1 MAVYNVNQVR
11 HLYVVTTE
19 GTIKSSSVITTD
31 KAGAIAVKKNAAN
44 DTYFQYMSPAGLVR
58 SDLLTKGNVQSIK
71 VTDAADMARKLK
83 AVTLT
88 LDNTVNEGNP
98 VAGQDYLVR
107 IHIRQYIGMSD
118 QDVYIKHG
126 VARAYTGMTASELYK
141 TLALSLANNF
151 KRELYPLVDI
161 SLIDS
166 TNDTTKYPVLKN
178 GQIQTLEANK
188 TYKGILINEVPQE
201 WFLGTKQQVPV
212 YFTVQP
218 DIITVD
224 GDSRIW
230 GVVKDTDSAEVID
243 NGKNIA
249 DLEYFCMGERGDIY
263 RNISWPDFIPTKYLA
278 NPTLKYN
285 TIDIHYAY
293 VGANQEVQKSEKD
306 LTIAIPSTI
315 DAKAFIT
322 AIQTNTGVTAEFT
335 AKAALN
341 ENLKTQG

>member
-1 MAVYNVNQVR
+1 MVYNVNQVR
-11 HLYVVTTE
+11 HFYVVTPE
-19 GTIKSSSVITTD
+19 GAIKSPSVITTD
-31 KAGAIAVKKNAAN
+31 KAGAIAVKKNSAN

-71 VTDAADMARKLK
+71 VTDAADMARELK

-88 LDNTVNEGNP
+88 LDSTVNGGEP

-126 VARAYTGMTASELYK
+126 IARAYTGMTKSDFYK

-161 SLIDS
+161 ILIDS
-166 TNDTTKYPVLKN
+166 TDTQQPVLKN
-178 GQIQTLEANK
+178 GQMQTLEGGK
-188 TYKGILINEVPQE
+188 TYKGILIDEVPQE

-218 DIITVD
+218 DVITVN

-230 GVVKDTDSAEVID
+230 GVVEDTDPAGVID
-243 NGKNIA
+243 NGTKIA

-263 RNISWPDFIPTKYLA
+263 RNISWPDYIPTKYLA

-315 DAKAFIT
+315 DAKEFIT

-335 AKAALN
+335 AKAAAN
-341 ENLKTQG
+341 SNLKAQ

>member
-11 HLYVVTTE
+11 HLYVVTTD
-19 GTIKSSSVITTD
+19 GAIKSPSVTTTD

-71 VTDAADMARKLK
+71 VTDATDMARKLK

-88 LDNTVNEGNP
+88 LDNTVNSGNP

-126 VARAYTGMTASELYK
+126 VARAYGGMTASQLYNN
-141 TLALSLANNF
+141 LALSLANNF
-151 KRELYPLVDI
+151 KRELYPLVNI
-161 SLIDS
+161 SLIDK
-166 TNDTTKYPVLKN
+166 TDNTKYPVLKN
-178 GQIQTLEANK
+178 GQMQTLAGGK
-188 TYKGILINEVPQE
+188 TYKGILIDEVPQE

-218 DIITVD
+218 DVITVD
-224 GDSRIW
+224 GDSRMW
-230 GVVKDTDSAEVID
+230 GVVVDAESAGVID
-243 NGKNIA
+243 NGTKIA

-335 AKAALN
+335 AKAAKN
-341 ENLKTQG
+341 ANLKAQ

>member
-11 HLYVVTTE
+11 HLYVVTTD
-19 GTIKSSSVITTD
+19 GAIKSPSVITTD

-88 LDNTVNEGNP
+88 LDNTVNSGNP

-126 VARAYTGMTASELYK
+126 VARAYAGMTASELYK

-166 TNDTTKYPVLKN
+166 TNDTKYPVLKN
-178 GQIQTLEANK
+178 GQMQTLEAGK

-218 DIITVD
+218 DVITVE

-230 GVVKDTDSAEVID
+230 GVVEDTDSTVVID

-341 ENLKTQG
+341 ENLKAQG

>member
-11 HLYVVTTE
+11 HLYVVTTD
-19 GTIKSSSVITTD
+19 GAIKSPSVITTD

-71 VTDAADMARKLK
+71 VTDAADMARELK

-88 LDNTVNEGNP
+88 LDNTVNGGNP

-118 QDVYIKHG
+118 QDVYIKRG
-126 VARAYTGMTASELYK
+126 VARSYAGMTKSDLYK

-151 KRELYPLVDI
+151 KREIYPLVDI
-161 SLIDS
+161 TLIDS
-166 TNDTTKYPVLKN
+166 TDNTKYPVLKN
-178 GQIQTLEANK
+178 GQMQTLEADK
-188 TYKGILINEVPQE
+188 TYKGILIDEVAQE

-218 DIITVD
+218 DVITVD

-230 GVVKDTDSAEVID
+230 GVVEDSEPAGVID
-243 NGKNIA
+243 NGTKIA
-249 DLEYFCMGERGDIY
+249 DLDYFFMGERGDIY

-315 DAKAFIT
+315 DAKEFIT
-322 AIQTNTGVTAEFT
+322 AIQTNTGVTAEVT

-341 ENLKTQG
+341 ENLKAQ

>member
-88 LDNTVNEGNP
+88 LDNTVNSGNP

-218 DIITVD
+218 DVITVD

-230 GVVKDTDSAEVID
+230 GVVEDTDSARVID
-243 NGKNIA
+243 NGTKIA

-341 ENLKTQG
+341 ANLKAQ

>member
-11 HLYVVTTE
+11 HLYVVTTD
-19 GTIKSSSVITTD
+19 GAIKSPSVITTD

-71 VTDAADMARKLK
+71 VTDATDMARKLK

-88 LDNTVNEGNP
+88 LNSTVHGGNP

-126 VARAYTGMTASELYK
+126 VARAYAGMTASELYK

-151 KRELYPLVDI
+151 KRELYPLVNI
-161 SLIDS
+161 SLIDN
-166 TNDTTKYPVLKN
+166 TDDTKYPVLKN
-178 GQIQTLEANK
+178 GQMQTLAGGK
-188 TYKGILINEVPQE
+188 TYKGILIDEVPQE

-218 DIITVD
+218 DVITVA

-230 GVVKDTDSAEVID
+230 GVVEDTESTGVID
-243 NGKNIA
+243 NGTKIA

-335 AKAALN
+335 AKAAKN
-341 ENLKTQG
+341 ANLKAQ

>member
-19 GTIKSSSVITTD
+19 GTIKPSSVITTD

-88 LDNTVNEGNP
+88 LDNTVNSGNP

-126 VARAYTGMTASELYK
+126 VARAYTGMNASELYK

-166 TNDTTKYPVLKN
+166 TNNTKYPVLKN
-178 GQIQTLEANK
+178 GQMQTLEGSK

-218 DIITVD
+218 DVITVD

-230 GVVKDTDSAEVID
+230 GVVEDTDSARVID
-243 NGKNIA
+243 NGTKIA

-315 DAKAFIT
+315 DAKEFIT

-341 ENLKTQG
+341 ANLKAQ

>member
-11 HLYVVTTE
+11 HLYVVTTD
-19 GTIKSSSVITTD
+19 GAIKSPSVTTTD

-71 VTDAADMARKLK
+71 VTDATDMARKLK

-88 LDNTVNEGNP
+88 LDNTVNSGNP

-126 VARAYTGMTASELYK
+126 VARAYAGMTASELYK

-161 SLIDS
+161 SLIDN
-166 TNDTTKYPVLKN
+166 TNDTKYPVLKN
-178 GQIQTLEANK
+178 GQMQTLAGGK

-218 DIITVD
+218 DVITVD

-230 GVVKDTDSAEVID
+230 GVVKDAEPVGVID
-243 NGKNIA
+243 NGTKIA

-341 ENLKTQG
+341 ENLKAQG

>member
-11 HLYVVTTE
+11 HLYVVTTD
-19 GTIKSSSVITTD
+19 GAIKSPSVITTD

-71 VTDAADMARKLK
+71 VTDAADMARELK

-88 LDNTVNEGNP
+88 LDNTVNGGEP

-126 VARAYTGMTASELYK
+126 VARAYTGMTKSDLYK

-161 SLIDS
+161 ILIDS
-166 TNDTTKYPVLKN
+166 TDIQHPVLKN
-178 GQIQTLEANK
+178 GQMQTLEGSK
-188 TYKGILINEVPQE
+188 TYKGILIDEVPQE

-218 DIITVD
+218 DVITVN

-230 GVVKDTDSAEVID
+230 GVVEDTDPAGVID
-243 NGKNIA
+243 NGTKIA

-293 VGANQEVQKSEKD
+293 VGTNQEVQKSEKD

-341 ENLKTQG
+341 ENLKAQ

>member
-11 HLYVVTTE
+11 HLYVVTTD
-19 GTIKSSSVITTD
+19 GAIKSPSVITTD

-88 LDNTVNEGNP
+88 LDNTVKGGNP

-126 VARAYTGMTASELYK
+126 VARAYAGMTKSDLYK

-161 SLIDS
+161 ILIDS
-166 TNDTTKYPVLKN
+166 TDTKHPVLKN
-178 GQIQTLEANK
+178 GQMQTLAGGK
-188 TYKGILINEVPQE
+188 TYKGILIDEVPQE

-218 DIITVD
+218 DVITVD

-230 GVVKDTDSAEVID
+230 GVVKDAEPVGVID
-243 NGKNIA
+243 NGTKIA

-315 DAKAFIT
+315 DAKEFIT

-341 ENLKTQG
+341 ENLKAQG

>member
-11 HLYVVTTE
+11 HLYVVTTDW
-19 GTIKSSSVITTD
+19 TIKSPSVTTTD

-88 LDNTVNEGNP
+88 LDNTVNSGNP

-126 VARAYTGMTASELYK
+126 VARAYAGMTASELYK

-151 KRELYPLVDI
+151 KRELYPLVNI

-166 TNDTTKYPVLKN
+166 TNDTKYPVLKN
-178 GQIQTLEANK
+178 GQMQTLAGSK

-201 WFLGTKQQVPV
+201 WYLGTKQQVPV

-218 DIITVD
+218 DVITVA

-230 GVVKDTDSAEVID
+230 GVVADAESTGVID
-243 NGKNIA
+243 NGTKIA

-341 ENLKTQG
+341 ENLKAQG

>member
-11 HLYVVTTE
+11 HLYVVTTD
-19 GTIKSSSVITTD
+19 GAIQSPSVVTTN

-88 LDNTVNEGNP
+88 LDNTVNGGNP

-126 VARAYTGMTASELYK
+126 VARAYAGMTKSDLYK

-161 SLIDS
+161 ILIDS
-166 TNDTTKYPVLKN
+166 TDTKQPVLKN
-178 GQIQTLEANK
+178 GQMQTLETGK

-218 DIITVD
+218 DVITVE

-230 GVVKDTDSAEVID
+230 GVVKDTDSTVVID

-335 AKAALN
+335 AKAAKN
-341 ENLKTQG
+341 ANLKAQG

>member
-218 DIITVD
+218 DVITVD

-335 AKAALN
+335 AKAAKN
-341 ENLKTQG
+341 ANLKAQ

>member
-11 HLYVVTTE
+11 HLYVVTTD
-19 GTIKSSSVITTD
+19 GAIQSPSVVTTD

-88 LDNTVNEGNP
+88 LDNTVNGGNP

-126 VARAYTGMTASELYK
+126 VARAYAGMTKSDLYK

-161 SLIDS
+161 ILIDS
-166 TNDTTKYPVLKN
+166 TDTKQPVLKN
-178 GQIQTLEANK
+178 GQMQTLETGK

-218 DIITVD
+218 DVITVE

-230 GVVKDTDSAEVID
+230 GVVKDTDSTVVID

-335 AKAALN
+335 AKAAKN
-341 ENLKTQG
+341 ANLKAQG

>member
-1 MAVYNVNQVR
+1 MVYNVNQVR
-11 HLYVVTTE
+11 HLYVVTPE
-19 GTIKSSSVITTD
+19 GAIKSPSVITTD
-31 KAGAIAVKKNAAN
+31 KAGAIAVKKNFAN
-44 DTYFQYMSPAGLVR
+44 DTYFQYMSSAGLVR

-71 VTDAADMARKLK
+71 VTDAADMARELK

-88 LDNTVNEGNP
+88 LDSTVNGGEP

-126 VARAYTGMTASELYK
+126 IARAYTGMTKSDFYK

-151 KRELYPLVDI
+151 KRELYPLVNI
-161 SLIDS
+161 SLIDN
-166 TNDTTKYPVLKN
+166 TDDTKYPVLKN
-178 GQIQTLEANK
+178 GQMQTLEGGK
-188 TYKGILINEVPQE
+188 TYKGILIDEVPQE

-218 DIITVD
+218 DVITVN

-230 GVVKDTDSAEVID
+230 GVVEDTDPAEVID
-243 NGKNIA
+243 NGTKIA

-263 RNISWPDFIPTKYLA
+263 RNISWPDYIPTKYLA

-315 DAKAFIT
+315 DAKEFIT

-335 AKAALN
+335 AKAAAN
-341 ENLKTQG
+341 SNLKAQ

>member
-11 HLYVVTTE
+11 HLYVVTTD
-19 GTIKSSSVITTD
+19 GAIQSPSVATTD

-88 LDNTVNEGNP
+88 LNSTINSGNP

-126 VARAYTGMTASELYK
+126 IARAYTGMTKSDFYK

-161 SLIDS
+161 TLIDS
-166 TNDTTKYPVLKN
+166 TNDTKYPVLKN
-178 GQIQTLEANK
+178 GQMQTLEADK
-188 TYKGILINEVPQE
+188 TYKSILINEVPQE

-218 DIITVD
+218 DVITVD

-230 GVVKDTDSAEVID
+230 GVVADAESTGVID
-243 NGKNIA
+243 NGTKIA

-335 AKAALN
+335 AKAAKN
-341 ENLKTQG
+341 ANLKAQ

>member
-11 HLYVVTTE
+11 HLYVVTTD
-19 GTIKSSSVITTD
+19 GAIQSPSVVTTD

-71 VTDAADMARKLK
+71 VTDAADMARELK

-88 LDNTVNEGNP
+88 LDSTVNGGEP

-126 VARAYTGMTASELYK
+126 IARAYTGMTKSDFYK

-166 TNDTTKYPVLKN
+166 TNDTKYPVLKN
-178 GQIQTLEANK
+178 GQMQTLEESK
-188 TYKGILINEVPQE
+188 TYKGILIDEVPQE

-218 DIITVD
+218 DVITVA

-230 GVVKDTDSAEVID
+230 GVVEDAASAGVID
-243 NGKNIA
+243 NGTKIA

-335 AKAALN
+335 AKAAKN
-341 ENLKTQG
+341 ANLKAQ

>member
-11 HLYVVTTE
+11 HLYVVTTD
-19 GTIKSSSVITTD
+19 GTIKSPSVITTD

-83 AVTLT
+83 AVTLI
-88 LDNTVNEGNP
+88 LDDTVNGGNP

-126 VARAYTGMTASELYK
+126 VARAYAGMTASELYK

-166 TNDTTKYPVLKN
+166 TNDTKYPVLKN
-178 GQIQTLEANK
+178 GQMQTLEANK

-218 DIITVD
+218 DVITVD

-230 GVVKDTDSAEVID
+230 GVVEDAEPAGVID

-335 AKAALN
+335 AKAAKN
-341 ENLKTQG
+341 ANLKAQG

>member
-1 MAVYNVNQVR
+1 
-11 HLYVVTTE
+11 
-19 GTIKSSSVITTD
+19 
-31 KAGAIAVKKNAAN
+31 
-44 DTYFQYMSPAGLVR
+44 
-58 SDLLTKGNVQSIK
+58 
-71 VTDAADMARKLK
+71 
-83 AVTLT
+83 
-88 LDNTVNEGNP
+88 
-98 VAGQDYLVR
+98 
-107 IHIRQYIGMSD
+107 MSD

-126 VARAYTGMTASELYK
+126 VARAYAGMTASELYK

-161 SLIDS
+161 TLIDS
-166 TNDTTKYPVLKN
+166 TDNTKYPVLKN
-178 GQIQTLEANK
+178 GQMQTLVGGK
-188 TYKGILINEVPQE
+188 TYKSILINEVPQE

-218 DIITVD
+218 DVITVD

-230 GVVKDTDSAEVID
+230 GVVADTDSAGVID

-341 ENLKTQG
+341 ENLKAQG

>member
-1 MAVYNVNQVR
+1 
-11 HLYVVTTE
+11 
-19 GTIKSSSVITTD
+19 
-31 KAGAIAVKKNAAN
+31 
-44 DTYFQYMSPAGLVR
+44 MSPAGLVR

-88 LDNTVNEGNP
+88 LDSTVNGGEP

-126 VARAYTGMTASELYK
+126 IARAYTGMTKSDFYK

-151 KRELYPLVDI
+151 KRELYPLVNI
-161 SLIDS
+161 SLIDN
-166 TNDTTKYPVLKN
+166 TDDTKYPVLKN
-178 GQIQTLEANK
+178 GQMQTLEGGK
-188 TYKGILINEVPQE
+188 TYKGILIDEVPQE

-218 DIITVD
+218 DVITVN

-230 GVVKDTDSAEVID
+230 GVVEDTDPAGVID
-243 NGKNIA
+243 NGTKIA

-263 RNISWPDFIPTKYLA
+263 RNISWPDYIPTKYLA

-315 DAKAFIT
+315 DAKEFIT
-322 AIQTNTGVTAEFT
+322 AI
-335 AKAALN
+335 
-341 ENLKTQG
+341 

>member
-11 HLYVVTTE
+11 HLYVVTTD
-19 GTIKSSSVITTD
+19 GTIKSPSVITTD

-71 VTDAADMARKLK
+71 VTDATDMARKLK

-88 LDNTVNEGNP
+88 LDNTVNSGNP

-166 TNDTTKYPVLKN
+166 TNNTKYPVLKN
-178 GQIQTLEANK
+178 GQMQTLEGSK

-218 DIITVD
+218 DVITVD

-230 GVVKDTDSAEVID
+230 GVVEDTDSARVID
-243 NGKNIA
+243 NGTKIA

-335 AKAALN
+335 AKAAKN
-341 ENLKTQG
+341 ANLKAQG

>member
-11 HLYVVTTE
+11 HLYVVTTD
-19 GTIKSSSVITTD
+19 GAIQSPSVVTTD

-88 LDNTVNEGNP
+88 LDNTVNGGNP

-126 VARAYTGMTASELYK
+126 VARAYAGMNASELYK

-161 SLIDS
+161 ILIDS
-166 TNDTTKYPVLKN
+166 TDTKQPVLKN
-178 GQIQTLEANK
+178 GQMQTLETGK

-218 DIITVD
+218 DVITVE

-230 GVVKDTDSAEVID
+230 GVAEDTDSTVVID

-315 DAKAFIT
+315 DAKEFIT

-341 ENLKTQG
+341 GNLKAQ

>member
-11 HLYVVTTE
+11 HLYVVTTD
-19 GTIKSSSVITTD
+19 GTIKSPSVITTD

-88 LDNTVNEGNP
+88 LDNTVNSGNP

-126 VARAYTGMTASELYK
+126 VARAYTGMNASELYK

-166 TNDTTKYPVLKN
+166 TNNTKYPVLKN
-178 GQIQTLEANK
+178 GQMQTLEGSK

-218 DIITVD
+218 DVITVD

-230 GVVKDTDSAEVID
+230 GVVEDTDSARVID
-243 NGKNIA
+243 NGTKIA

-315 DAKAFIT
+315 DAKEFIT

-341 ENLKTQG
+341 ANLKAQ

>member
-1 MAVYNVNQVR
+1 MR
-11 HLYVVTTE
+11 HLYVVTTD
-19 GTIKSSSVITTD
+19 GTIKSPSVITTD

-88 LDNTVNEGNP
+88 LDDTVNGGNP

-126 VARAYTGMTASELYK
+126 VARAYAGMTKSDLYK

-151 KRELYPLVDI
+151 KREIYPLVDI

-166 TNDTTKYPVLKN
+166 TNDTKYPVLKN
-178 GQIQTLEANK
+178 GQMQTLEANK
-188 TYKGILINEVPQE
+188 TYKGILINEVAQE

-218 DIITVD
+218 DVITVA

-230 GVVKDTDSAEVID
+230 GVVEDTESAGVID
-243 NGKNIA
+243 NGTKIA
-249 DLEYFCMGERGDIY
+249 DLEYFCMGERGDQY
-263 RNISWPDFIPTKYLA
+263 RLIGFPNYIPTKYLA

-335 AKAALN
+335 AKAAKN
-341 ENLKTQG
+341 ANLKAQ

>member
-11 HLYVVTTE
+11 HLYVVTTD
-19 GTIKSSSVITTD
+19 GTIKSPSVITTD

-315 DAKAFIT
+315 DAKTFIT

-335 AKAALN
+335 AKAAKN
-341 ENLKTQG
+341 ANLKAQG

>member
-11 HLYVVTTE
+11 HLYVVTTD
-19 GTIKSSSVITTD
+19 GAIKSPSVITTD

-71 VTDAADMARKLK
+71 VTDAADMARELK

-88 LDNTVNEGNP
+88 LDNTVNGGNP

-126 VARAYTGMTASELYK
+126 VARAYAGMTASELYK

-161 SLIDS
+161 ILIDS
-166 TNDTTKYPVLKN
+166 TDTQQPVLKN
-178 GQIQTLEANK
+178 GQMQTLETGK

-218 DIITVD
+218 DVITVE

-230 GVVKDTDSAEVID
+230 GVVEDTDSTVVID

-341 ENLKTQG
+341 ENLKAQG

>member
-1 MAVYNVNQVR
+1 M
-11 HLYVVTTE
+11 
-19 GTIKSSSVITTD
+19 
-31 KAGAIAVKKNAAN
+31 VK
-44 DTYFQYMSPAGLVR
+44 YR
-58 SDLLTKGNVQSIK
+58 LLKEI
-71 VTDAADMARKLK
+71 
-83 AVTLT
+83 
-88 LDNTVNEGNP
+88 
-98 VAGQDYLVR
+98 
-107 IHIRQYIGMSD
+107 
-118 QDVYIKHG
+118 
-126 VARAYTGMTASELYK
+126 
-141 TLALSLANNF
+141 
-151 KRELYPLVDI
+151 
-161 SLIDS
+161 
-166 TNDTTKYPVLKN
+166 
-178 GQIQTLEANK
+178 
-188 TYKGILINEVPQE
+188 ILINEVAQE

-218 DIITVD
+218 DVITID

-230 GVVKDTDSAEVID
+230 GVVEDTDSTVVID

-335 AKAALN
+335 AKAAKN
-341 ENLKTQG
+341 ANLKAQ

>member
-11 HLYVVTTE
+11 HLYVVTTD
-19 GTIKSSSVITTD
+19 GAIKSPSVITTD

-88 LDNTVNEGNP
+88 LDNTVNSGNP

-126 VARAYTGMTASELYK
+126 VARAYTGMTASDLYK

-166 TNDTTKYPVLKN
+166 TDNTKYPVLKN

-188 TYKGILINEVPQE
+188 TYKGVLINEVPQE

-218 DIITVD
+218 DVITVD

-230 GVVKDTDSAEVID
+230 GVVEDAEPAGVID
-243 NGKNIA
+243 NGTNIA

-341 ENLKTQG
+341 ANLKAQ

>member
-11 HLYVVTTE
+11 HLYVVTTD
-19 GTIKSSSVITTD
+19 GAIKSPSVTTTD

-71 VTDAADMARKLK
+71 VTDAADMARELK

-88 LDNTVNEGNP
+88 LDNTVNGGNP

-126 VARAYTGMTASELYK
+126 VARAYAGMTASDLYK

-151 KRELYPLVDI
+151 KRELYPLVNI
-161 SLIDS
+161 SLIDKTDS
-166 TNDTTKYPVLKN
+166 TKYPVLKN
-178 GQIQTLEANK
+178 GQMQTLAGGK
-188 TYKGILINEVPQE
+188 TYKGILIDEVPQE
-201 WFLGTKQQVPV
+201 WFLGTKQKVPV

-218 DIITVD
+218 DVITVD

-230 GVVKDTDSAEVID
+230 GVVKDAEPVGVID
-243 NGKNIA
+243 NGTKIA

-341 ENLKTQG
+341 ENLKAQ

>member
-11 HLYVVTTE
+11 HLYVVTTD
-19 GTIKSSSVITTD
+19 GAIKSPSVTTTD

-71 VTDAADMARKLK
+71 VTDAADMARDLK

-88 LDNTVNEGNP
+88 LNSTVNGGNP

-126 VARAYTGMTASELYK
+126 VARAYAGMTASELYK

-161 SLIDS
+161 TLIDS
-166 TNDTTKYPVLKN
+166 TDNTKYPVLKN
-178 GQIQTLEANK
+178 GQIQTLEGGK
-188 TYKGILINEVPQE
+188 TYKSILINEVPQE

-218 DIITVD
+218 DVITVA

-230 GVVKDTDSAEVID
+230 GVVEDAESAGVID

-335 AKAALN
+335 ATAAKN
-341 ENLKTQG
+341 ANLKAQG